1 MEASAGSTS
10 SSLVRQVV
18 RGDAQ
23 AWERFANLYVP
34 LVYAWAKNSG
44 LQASDALD
52 VCQNVFMSV
61 VRGLPAFRSDEP
73 GQSLRGWLRTITR
86 NAVIDLHRK
95 QGRQP
100 TLLDDAALISDPL
113 GAEATDEESLPASER
128 SLLVA
133 RAAEIVQ
140 RELDPTTWD
149 MFWQLSI
156 EGRTA
161 KEIAATSGLSIW
173 AVYKARMRVLA
184 RFQELLADYL
194 QAAQV

>member
-1 MEASAGSTS
+1 MEATAGSAS

-34 LVYAWAKNSG
+34 VVYGWARQSG
-44 LQASDALD
+44 LQASGALD
-52 VCQNVFMSV
+52 VCQNVFLSV
-61 VRGLPAFRSDEP
+61 IRSLPTFRSDEP
-73 GQSLRGWLRTITR
+73 GQSLRAWLRTITR
-86 NAVIDLHRK
+86 NAVVDLQRK
-95 QGRQP
+95 QGGEP
-100 TLLDDAALISDPL
+100 PLLNDATAVADPL
-113 GAEATDEESLPASER
+113 GAESTDAESLPASER

-133 RAAEIVQ
+133 RAAEIVR
-140 RELDPTTWD
+140 RELDPTTWQ

-161 KEIAATSGLSIW
+161 KEIAATNGLSIW

-194 QAAQV
+194 QAAQA